1 LHNLEREIRALQ
13 VATAGGGAESGA
25 ADFERLSQ
33 LESGRLFTLH
43 RELLVGLY
51 GCVTAVVAG
60 VALLVKNNL
69 DRIGPL
75 TLIVTLLVAAGLC
88 YATAIRKHLRDQPR
102 SLASDYI
109 LLLGA
114 LLFSAAIA
122 YAEVQFKLF
131 DTGWSRHLLL
141 LAAFHAFTAYMLDS
155 KLVLTVA
162 LTSFAGWLGVEATL
176 GNAWEPR
183 YVMFGKAWRA
193 LTCATVFLAARELHR
208 RLKNRRD
215 FLEIYDHFATNF
227 AFWGALALTFDRP
240 TQWLGALIVA
250 ALALYVGIRGF
261 RQGREPY
268 VLYAV
273 GYGTLGLAVLEGHLL
288 NDPLAVTF
296 LILMTLIGALALLWH
311 LRARMKMASL

>member
-1 LHNLEREIRALQ
+1 LHNLEREICALQ
-13 VATAGGGAESGA
+13 SATAGDGA
-25 ADFERLSQ
+25 APRTANFARLTQ
-33 LESGRLFTLH
+33 LESGRLFSLH

-51 GCVTAVVAG
+51 GCVTAVIAG

-75 TLIVTLLVAAGLC
+75 TLIAALLVAAGLC

-102 SLASDYI
+102 SIAGDYI

-131 DTGWSRHLLL
+131 GTGWSRHLLL
-141 LAAFHAFTAYMLDS
+141 LAAFHAFTAYALDS

-176 GNAWEPR
+176 GNVWEPR

-193 LTCATVFLAARELHR
+193 LTCAAVFIAAREVHR
-208 RLKNRRD
+208 RLQNRHD
-215 FLEIYDHFATNF
+215 FLDVYDHFAANL
-227 AFWGALALTFDRP
+227 AFWGAFALTFDRP

-261 RQGREPY
+261 RQGRESF

-273 GYGTLGLAVLEGHLL
+273 GYGTLGLAVLEGHLI
-288 NDPLAVTF
+288 NDSLGVTF

-311 LRARMKMASL
+311 LRARMKMAAT